1 MMSLFMKH
9 DLVIFKGKIPKKY
22 VQMDQY
28 FLKLHEKT
36 TKFDQYVYKRTTIDY
51 VNVTIVLVSMG
62 VSRKTT
68 CHFWKCH

>member
-1 MMSLFMKH
+1 
-9 DLVIFKGKIPKKY
+9 
-22 VQMDQY
+22 MDQY
-28 FLKLHEKT
+28 FLKLHENT
-36 TKFDQYVYKRTTIDY
+36 TKFDQYDYKRTTIDY